1 MPNFKKTIVLAL
13 LILELLFFQKALA
26 QGGYLLA
33 KGKILDKN
41 TNLPL
46 IDAYISIPSIGYG
59 TSPNI
64 DGDFLFQYPKISI
77 DSMVNI
83 SHIGYKSLEIRA
95 NELQKENNVFN
106 LEAIPLFDANYGL
119 SDVRIMLMAAVDS
132 VKKTFNNQ
140 PYFQLGFYH
149 EQVNLKNLGAIKIN
163 EGVVRIERFPDT
175 KEKIEKVK
183 LLRGRR
189 IEWKGQSSKING
201 WGFQNGT
208 SLVCRSLETTIP
220 DFLQKKQMKKYDYR
234 LDSLMSSYNDLPLFI
249 IHFWPLNDRS
259 KGSKRGT
266 IYLEPET
273 KTIVR
278 IEYFLTEKGVNNLID
293 RKAGP
298 VKIDGKST
306 KMVFQY
312 SKFNNKWSLQSSRAD
327 FVINFEDNLDKK
339 YSVDTEIMMRYIAF
353 ENLKLLKSGIYE
365 NEILNSTDNFIA
377 TNSVNTEYWSPYS
390 YLLNTLEAS
399 KLSKV
404 LR

>member
-1 MPNFKKTIVLAL
+1 MPYFKKTIVLAS
-13 LILELLFFQKALA
+13 LILGVLFSKIALA

-64 DGDFLFQYPKISI
+64 DGEFLFQYPKISI

-83 SHIGYKSLEIRA
+83 SHIGYKSLQIRA

-189 IEWKGQSSKING
+189 IEWKGQISKING

-208 SLVCRSLETTIP
+208 ALVCRSLETTIP

-327 FVINFEDNLDKK
+327 FVINFEDNLDQK
-339 YSVDTEIMMRYIAF
+339 YNVDTEIMMRYVAF

-377 TNSVNTEYWSPYS
+377 TNSVNTEYWSPYG
-390 YLLNTLEAS
+390 YLLNTIEAS
-399 KLSKV
+399 KLSKA